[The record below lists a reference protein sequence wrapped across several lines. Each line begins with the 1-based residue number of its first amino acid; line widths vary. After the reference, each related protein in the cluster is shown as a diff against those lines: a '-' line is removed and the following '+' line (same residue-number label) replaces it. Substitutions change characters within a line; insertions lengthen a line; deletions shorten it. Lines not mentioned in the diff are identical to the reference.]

1 MSSDFHIKFDGVK
14 GEATHKD
21 HKGEIE
27 ILSWSW
33 GVSQASGA
41 ASGGGSGKGKA
52 NAQDFHFTHF
62 YDSASPVLA
71 KQCVAGKH
79 FKDAKLTARKA
90 GEGQKDFLVITL
102 KEVLITAVQPGGSSG
117 GDITEQVSCSY
128 KDVEFAYK
136 PQQGEGGLG
145 GEIKFGWNT
154 ATTETR

>member
-1 MSSDFHIKFDGVK
+1 MSSDFHIKFDGIT

-52 NAQDFHFTHF
+52 NAQDFHFTHL

-71 KQCVAGKH
+71 KQCVTGKH
-79 FKDAKLTARKA
+79 FTEVKLTARKA

-102 KEVLITAVQPGGSSG
+102 KEVLIIAVQPGGSSG
-117 GDITEQVSCSY
+117 GDVMEQVSCSY

-136 PQQGEGGLG
+136 PQDAKGGLG

>member
-52 NAQDFHFTHF
+52 NAQDFHFTHL
-62 YDSASPVLA
+62 YDAASPVLA
-71 KQCVAGKH
+71 KQCVTGKH

-90 GEGQKDFLVITL
+90 GEACGRPRGRARLT
-102 KEVLITAVQPGGSSG
+102 P
-117 GDITEQVSCSY
+117 
-128 KDVEFAYK
+128 
-136 PQQGEGGLG
+136 
-145 GEIKFGWNT
+145 
-154 ATTETR
+154 